1 MSESFEARL
10 MAASSKENF
19 KKAKHLLHHGGMLCC
34 MESMPGVLRAV
45 CRDADGMIHRSE
57 LHGFPKG
64 PFSGTCSC
72 GAKDVKICCHAMA
85 SALYHAKYTIKYKEQ
100 EVAAD
105 PPARYAGLR
114 FAGLDELIGRML
126 QEDTAYVTIHAKSE
140 FPHLPSKWE
149 RVPLTV
155 TLKTA
160 KRDYLGNL
168 NNLRHLYFEK
178 SLAVSLQLSAFS
190 LQDQQ
195 IIRFLALNAAQD
207 DGDLTLDSEQCADFF
222 HCLAGFP
229 RFTRMGEAVVI
240 HQNAAEPL
248 LLVEKLRNGGYI
260 LKSAIAVNN
269 SPLPLENVKIIT
281 GRNGCW
287 LGILGEYWWVPAHA
301 DVNWL
306 RAFLRTTIQAC
317 DEKTA
322 LALLESKD
330 HFPVKII
337 PSSGCKVRQKKF
349 QTLYDGT
356 LDDTGTLTLK
366 IFFDY
371 NGNLCKPDQMRLAAS
386 PDGTFW
392 RRNTKEEF
400 EIIRELENFG
410 FQKVDSSRNHG
421 VVKLCLRER
430 EAIGMFVDELIPK
443 WLREKRNCLIS
454 SSLAAL
460 TGSFSPMTLQ
470 CKVLNS
476 TETHFTLDFALSS
489 GGVPIRWKKLVQN
502 VAHNE
507 HFLSPGNDESLV
519 KIPEGIRNL
528 ANAFADNV
536 ELLPKED
543 DRPDSDILQIPRSTA
558 VLWATLASAVPGA
571 VPVEF
576 LRMKVDMDQLRDQL
590 TSGIA
595 EDPPEQFHGTLRSYQ
610 AAGIRWIA
618 GMFQRHCNLILADEM
633 GLGKTIQTLAALV
646 KNPQITLPALVIC
659 PTSLTANWRRE
670 AERFT
675 PSLRVSV
682 ISGSKRKEQW
692 EQSRDCDLII
702 TSYSIIKRD
711 MQHLQDKHYGCLVLD
726 EAQHIKNPASANALS
741 CKQINADH
749 KLVLT
754 GTPLENSTGDL
765 WSIFDFLHPGFFGS
779 LAQFRNKYSPGTPE
793 QFSELAERIAPYM
806 LRRKKA
812 EVCREL
818 PEKQEQTLY
827 CDMAEKQRTI
837 YKKLEEEA
845 AAQCKDM
852 RSGKT
857 KMSGVVLLA
866 SLMRLRQVCC
876 DPALLPAELL
886 PDGVPSESAKMDLLQ
901 EILLQSLDSG
911 HKILVF
917 SQFTSMLKR
926 IREWLES
933 KNIRFEYLD
942 GTTKD
947 RQKRVDSFNDSP
959 DIPIFLLSL
968 KAGGVG
974 LNLTSADT
982 VILCDPWW
990 NPAAEN
996 QAADRTHRIGQ
1007 TKNVNCIRLAVKDS
1021 IEERVL
1027 ALQQKKRKIFQSV
1040 VEDAGT
1046 AAAALTLDDFE
1057 FLLGN
1062 SNHNNK
1068 RK

>member
-1 MSESFEARL
+1 MAESFEARL

-19 KKAKHLLHHGGMLCC
+19 KKAKHLLHHGGLLCC
-34 MESMPGVLRAV
+34 MESAPGVLRAV
-45 CRDADGMIHRSE
+45 CRDPDGMIHRSE

-100 EVAAD
+100 ETAAD

-114 FAGLDELIGRML
+114 FAGLDELMERML
-126 QEDTAYVTIHAKSE
+126 QPNTAYVTIHAKSE

-155 TLKTA
+155 TLKTD

-178 SLAVSLQLSAFS
+178 TLAVSLHLSAFS

-195 IIRFLALNAAQD
+195 IIRFLALHAVQD

-229 RFTRMGEAVVI
+229 RFTRLGEAVVV
-240 HQNAAEPL
+240 HSNTAEPL
-248 LLVEKLRNGGYI
+248 LLVEKLRNGEYI
-260 LKSAIAVNN
+260 LKSAIAVNS

-287 LGILGEYWWVPAHA
+287 VGLLGEYWWVPAHA

-306 RAFLRTTIQAC
+306 RAFLRTSVQTC

-330 HFPVKII
+330 RFSVKII
-337 PSSGCKVRQKKF
+337 PSSGCKVKQKKF

-356 LDDTGTLTLK
+356 LDESGTLTLK
-366 IFFDY
+366 IYFDY
-371 NGNLCKPDQMRLAAS
+371 NGNLCKPDQMRLAS
-386 PDGTFW
+386 SMDGNFW

-410 FQKVDSSRNHG
+410 FRKVDSTRNHG
-421 VVKLCLRER
+421 VVKLYLKER

-460 TGSFSPMTLQ
+460 TGNFSAMNLKCTL
-470 CKVLNS
+470 LNS
-476 TETHFTLDFALSS
+476 TETHFQIEFTLTS
-489 GGVPIRWKKLVQN
+489 GGIPIRWKKLVQN

-507 HFLSPGNDESLV
+507 HFISPNDDGSLV

-528 ANAFADNV
+528 ANAFSDNA
-536 ELLPKED
+536 ELMPKD
-543 DRPDSDILQIPRSTA
+543 DTKPDSDILQIPRTTA
-558 VLWATLASAVPGA
+558 VLWAALAGTIPGA

-590 TSGIA
+590 DDGIN
-595 EDPPEQFHGTLRSYQ
+595 ETPPELFHGTLRPYQ

-618 GMFQRHCNLILADEM
+618 GMFQRNCNLILADEM

-646 KNPQITLPALVIC
+646 KNPDMTLPALVIC

-675 PSLRVSV
+675 PSLRTCV
-682 ISGSKRKEQW
+682 ITGTKRKEQW

-711 MQHLQDKHYGCLVLD
+711 VQYLHDRYFRCLVLD
-726 EAQHIKNPASANALS
+726 EAQHIKNPASANAVS
-741 CKQINADH
+741 CKQIHAEH

-765 WSIFDFLHPGFFGS
+765 WSIFDFLHSGSFGP
-779 LAQFRNKYSPGTPE
+779 LATFRNRYYPGTPE
-793 QFSELAERIAPYM
+793 QYNELAERIAPYM

-812 EVCREL
+812 EVCRDL
-818 PEKQEQTLY
+818 PAKQEQTLY
-827 CDMAEKQRTI
+827 CEMTEAQRAVYT
-837 YKKLEEEA
+837 KLENEA
-845 AAQCKDM
+845 AEQCQQM
-852 RSGKT
+852 RRGKT
-857 KMSGVVLLA
+857 KLSSIVLLTA
-866 SLMRLRQVCC
+866 LMRLRQVCC
-876 DPALLPAELL
+876 DPALLPPELL
-886 PDGVPSESAKMDLLQ
+886 PESTPESAKMELLQ

-926 IREWLES
+926 IRDWLES
-933 KNIRFEYLD
+933 RKIVFEYLD
-942 GTTKD
+942 GATKD
-947 RQKRVDSFNDSP
+947 RQKHVDAFNNTP
-959 DIPIFLLSL
+959 EIPVFLLSL

-974 LNLTSADT
+974 LNLTAADT

-996 QAADRTHRIGQ
+996 QATDRTHRIGQ

-1027 ALQQKKRKIFQSV
+1027 ALQQKKREIFQSV

-1057 FLLGN
+1057 FLLG
-1062 SNHNNK
+1062 SNTNGK
-1068 RK
+1068 K

>member
-10 MAASSKENF
+10 TAASSKEVF
-19 KKAKHLLHHGGMLCC
+19 KKAKQLLRHGGLLCC
-34 MESMPGVLRAV
+34 MEASPGVLRAV
-45 CRDADGMIHRSE
+45 CRDSDGMIHRSE
-57 LHGFPKG
+57 FHGFPKG

-72 GAKDVKICCHAMA
+72 GATDTKFCCHAMA

-100 EVAAD
+100 EIEAD

-114 FAGLDELIGRML
+114 FAGLDELLTKML
-126 QEDTAYVTIHAKSE
+126 EPNTAHVEINAKSE

-149 RVPLTV
+149 RVPLCV
-155 TLKTA
+155 TLKTD
-160 KRDYLGNL
+160 KREYMGNL

-178 SLAVSLQLSAFS
+178 SLAVTLQLSAFS

-195 IIRFLALNAAQD
+195 IIRFLALHAAQD

-229 RFTRMGEAVVI
+229 RFSRLGEAVVV
-240 HQNAAEPL
+240 HKNTADPL
-248 LLVEKLRNGGYI
+248 LLVEKLKDGSYV
-260 LKSAIAVNN
+260 LKSAIAVDN

-287 LGILGEYWWVPAHA
+287 VGLLGEYWWVPAHA

-306 RAFLRTTIQAC
+306 RAFLRTSVQAC
-317 DEKTA
+317 DAKTA
-322 LALLESKD
+322 QTLLESKD
-330 HFPVKII
+330 QFPVKII
-337 PSSGCKVRQKKF
+337 PSTGCKVKQKKF

-356 LDDTGTLTLK
+356 LDESGTLTLK
-366 IFFDY
+366 IYFDY
-371 NGNLCKPDQMRLAAS
+371 NGNLCKPDQMRLAAAQ
-386 PDGTFW
+386 DGTFW

-400 EIIRELENFG
+400 EILRELENFG
-410 FQKVDSSRNHG
+410 FRKTEAARNHG
-421 VVKLCLRER
+421 VVKLCLKER

-443 WLREKRNCLIS
+443 WIREKRPCLLS

-460 TGSFSPMTLQ
+460 TGSFSAMELK
-470 CKVLNS
+470 CSLLES
-476 TETHFTLDFALSS
+476 TDSHFIIEFTLSAAGL
-489 GGVPIRWKKLVQN
+489 PIRWKKLVQN

-507 HFLSPGNDESLV
+507 HFLSPGEDGSLV
-519 KIPEGIRNL
+519 KIPEGIRAI
-528 ANAFADNV
+528 ANAFSDNA
-536 ELLPKED
+536 ELMPKD
-543 DRPDSDILQIPRSTA
+543 DSKPNSDILQIPRTTA
-558 VLWATLASAVPGA
+558 VLWATLGSSVPGA

-576 LRMKVDMDQLRDQL
+576 LRMKVDMEQLRDQL
-590 TSGIA
+590 TSGI
-595 EDPPEQFHGTLRSYQ
+595 EEEPPDLFHGTLRPYQ
-610 AAGIRWIA
+610 AAGIRWIS
-618 GMFQRHCNLILADEM
+618 GMFQRNCNLILADEM

-646 KNPQITLPALVIC
+646 RNPQMTLPAMVIC

-675 PSLRVSV
+675 PSLRTCV
-682 ISGSKRKEQW
+682 ISGAKRKEQW
-692 EQSRDCDLII
+692 EASRDCDLII
-702 TSYSIIKRD
+702 CSYAIIKRD
-711 MQHLQDKHYGCLVLD
+711 TQYLHDRYFRCLVLD
-726 EAQHIKNPASANALS
+726 EAQHIKNPASANAQS
-741 CKQINADH
+741 CKMIHADH

-765 WSIFDFLHPGFFGS
+765 WSIFDFLHTGFFGP
-779 LAQFRNKYSPGTPE
+779 LPQFRNKYNGETPE
-793 QFSELAERIAPYM
+793 QYKELAERIAPYM

-812 EVCREL
+812 EVCLEL

-827 CDMAEKQRTI
+827 CEMTEAQRAIYAGLEAE
-837 YKKLEEEA
+837 A
-845 AAQCKDM
+845 MAQCADM

-857 KMSGVVLLA
+857 KLSGVVLLA
-866 SLMRLRQVCC
+866 SIMRLRQVCC

-886 PDGVPSESAKMDLLQ
+886 ADGIAPESAKMELLQ
-901 EILLQSLDSG
+901 EILMQSLDSG

-917 SQFTSMLKR
+917 SQFTSLLKL
-926 IREWLES
+926 IRTWLEN
-933 KNIRFEYLD
+933 KKIPFEYLD

-947 RQKRVDSFNDSP
+947 RQKHVDNFNQSP
-959 DIPIFLLSL
+959 DIPVFLLSL

-974 LNLTSADT
+974 LNLTAADT

-996 QAADRTHRIGQ
+996 QATDRTHRIGQ

-1027 ALQQKKRKIFQSV
+1027 ALQQKKRNIFQSV

-1046 AAAALTLDDFE
+1046 AASALTLDDFE
-1057 FLLGN
+1057 FLLGTDKK
-1062 SNHNNK
+1062 S
-1068 RK
+1068 